1 MEIKAV
7 AGDVTKLDIGAVI
20 VNLFDGVTSPGGATG
35 AVAPA
40 LNGAIS
46 NIIKEGEIKGKKG
59 ELTLIH
65 TLGRITSSRVLV
77 VGLGKREEFDLDAV
91 RYVVGGAC
99 RHLLQR
105 GVQKVATIAHGA
117 GIGGLDVEGVGEAIA
132 EGAMQRLY
140 RFDKYLSK
148 KEDTREIE
156 ELQIV
161 GADQTKLAA
170 LNKGI
175 EKGGILAEA
184 INLCRDMCN
193 EPANYMTPSRIAEI
207 AREVADETSLE
218 LQVFDRPQM
227 EELGMGALLGVAQGS
242 NTPPRFIILRH
253 RGDPEN
259 ESNNLGLVGKGI
271 TFDTGGISI
280 KPAPGM
286 GEMKGDMAGGASV
299 IAAMKAIGHL
309 KPRINVTGIVPTTEN
324 MPGGSAQRPG
334 DVVKAMNGK
343 SIEVDNT
350 DAEGR
355 LILADALCY
364 ARQTGLTRLVDVA
377 TLTVQEPLWWP
388 WATPVPAPPPIARG
402 CATRSSARAKRP
414 ESASGS
420 FPCTMTTRS
429 RTRATSQTSRT
440 PVDDPPAPS
449 PPPTSPGSSP
459 RTRHGS
465 TWASPAPRAPT
476 RSRGTTQREPR
487 GSPWAPWCAWPRTWP
502 ECDSVLS
509 GPVDSPLKGAGKFEG
524 SPHSGECREPKPVPS
539 QPKDSLPGSLRGAPL
554 RN

>member
-7 AGDVTKLDIGAVI
+7 AGDVTKLNIGAVM

-35 AVAPA
+35 AMDQA
-40 LNGAIS
+40 LNGVIS
-46 NIIKEGEIKGKKG
+46 SLIKEGEIKGKKG

-65 TLGRITSSRVLV
+65 TLGKITPSRVLV

-99 RHLLQR
+99 RHLRQR
-105 GVQKVATIAHGA
+105 GVQRVATIAHGA

-132 EGAMQRLY
+132 EGAMQGLY

-148 KEDTREIE
+148 KEDTKEIE

-161 GADQTKLAA
+161 EADQAKLSA

-193 EPANYMTPSRIAEI
+193 EPANYMTPSRIAEV
-207 AREVADETSLE
+207 AREVADETGLE
-218 LQVFDRPQM
+218 IQVFDRPQM

-242 NTPPRFIILRH
+242 NTPPKFIILRH

-259 ESNNLGLVGKGI
+259 ESNNLGLLGKGI

-280 KPAPGM
+280 KPAQGM

-355 LILADALCY
+355 LVLADALCY

-377 TLTVQEPLWWP
+377 TLTGAIVVALGHACTGAFTNNQELCDQVISAGKEAGERIWQLPMYDDYKEQNRSDVADIKNTGGRPAGSITAAYFVREFAEDTP
-388 WATPVPAPPPIARG
+388 WVHLDIAG
-402 CATRSSARAKRP
+402 
-414 ESASGS
+414 
-420 FPCTMTTRS
+420 
-429 RTRATSQTSRT
+429 TSRT
-440 PVDDPPAPS
+440 DKVK
-449 PPPTSPGSSP
+449 GYN
-459 RTRHGS
+459 
-465 TWASPAPRAPT
+465 PRAP
-476 RSRGTTQREPR
+476 RGCPL
-487 GSPWAPWCAWPRTWP
+487 APWCTWPRTWP
-502 ECDSVLS
+502 ESDGVLS
-509 GPVDSPLKGAGKFEG
+509 EPVDSPLKGAGEFEG
-524 SPHSGECREPKPVPS
+524 FPS
-539 QPKDSLPGSLRGAPL
+539 FAQ
-554 RN
+554 